1 MILTSKKANWKG
13 FVYSEV
19 ELTFVAPVLEWIREE
34 KRSFY
39 PKSEIKREGLNFPFN
54 FPFNFTIETSGSET
68 WEIDHAALNDF
79 QMIIFGPCNNPKIF
93 VNGYPYEMVCS
104 LQENEYLIIDSAERT
119 IWKNAN
125 GILTNMFNERG
136 FEYSVFEKMPSGTLS
151 LSWTGNFGFE
161 LTLFLVR
168 REPLW

>member
-1 MILTSKKANWKG
+1 
-13 FVYSEV
+13 
-19 ELTFVAPVLEWIREE
+19 
-34 KRSFY
+34 
-39 PKSEIKREGLNFPFN
+39 
-54 FPFNFTIETSGSET
+54 
-68 WEIDHAALNDF
+68 
-79 QMIIFGPCNNPKIF
+79 
-93 VNGYPYEMVCS
+93 MVCS

-119 IWKNAN
+119 IWKNTN

-151 LSWTGNFGFE
+151 LSWTGDFGFE